1 MKTNIK
7 IAYRFL
13 KSNKGQTILI
23 TMGIAVGISVQIFLG
38 LLIKNLNDDLINNT
52 IGNTSQITV
61 LAKDKKDKLFT
72 DYDSITKSIK
82 AADGDKIEDIMGVL
96 DSPALIQV
104 GESKE
109 SIIVR
114 GMDYS
119 ENQDIYD
126 LSNKIIA
133 GSFPN
138 SENEI
143 LIGKGL
149 KTDINLQV
157 GDTIKISTPDKR
169 DLDLVVSGIADFKV
183 KELNNSWAI
192 TSLSFAQNL
201 FNEEGNL
208 SSIEMKVD
216 KSDIFTTDELSTS
229 LSEVMPPT
237 LKVENWKD
245 NNESLLN
252 ALSGQQSS
260 SLTIQVFIIISVT
273 MGISSVLAISVMQK
287 AKQIGILKAMG
298 IKNRS
303 AATIFLIQGL
313 ILGIIGAI
321 FGTLLGIGLF
331 KVFNM
336 LVKTSDGKPLIS
348 GNIYMDFIAISV
360 VLCIT
365 ASVVAAGVAAR
376 KSLKLNPM
384 EVIRNN

>member
-1 MKTNIK
+1 MKTNFK

-23 TMGIAVGISVQIFLG
+23 TMGIAIGISVQIFLG
-38 LLIKNLNDDLINNT
+38 LLIKNLNDDLVNNT

-61 LAKDKKDKLFT
+61 MTKDKKDKLFT
-72 DYDSITKSIK
+72 DYDLITKNIK
-82 AADGDKIEDIMGVL
+82 ATAENNIEQIMGVL

-104 GESKE
+104 GDSNQ

-114 GMDYS
+114 GMDYTK
-119 ENQDIYD
+119 NQDIYD
-126 LSNKIIA
+126 LKNKIID

-169 DLDLVVSGIADFKV
+169 DLRLNVSGIADFKV
-183 KELNNSWAI
+183 KDLNNSWAV
-192 TSLSFAQNL
+192 TSLSFAQKL
-201 FNEEGNL
+201 FKEEGKL

-216 KSDIFTTDELSTS
+216 KSNIFSTDELAKS
-229 LSEVMPPT
+229 LSQVMPST

-287 AKQIGILKAMG
+287 SKQIGILKAMG

-303 AATIFLIQGL
+303 AASIFLIQGL
-313 ILGIIGAI
+313 LLGIIGAI
-321 FGTLLGIGLF
+321 SGTFIGIGLF

-336 LVKTSDGKPLIS
+336 LVKTTDGKPLIS
-348 GNIYMDFIAISV
+348 GNIYMDFIAISA
-360 VLCIT
+360 VLSIT

-376 KSLKLNPM
+376 KSLKLNPI

>member
-1 MKTNIK
+1 MKTNFK

-23 TMGIAVGISVQIFLG
+23 TLGIAIGISVQIFLG
-38 LLIKNLNDDLINNT
+38 LLIKNLNDDLVNST
-52 IGNTSQITV
+52 IGNTSQITIM
-61 LAKDKKDKLFT
+61 AKDKKDKLFT
-72 DYDSITKSIK
+72 DYDSITESIK
-82 AADGDKIEDIMGVL
+82 VADGNKIEQIMGVL

-109 SIIVR
+109 SIVVR

-126 LSNKIIA
+126 LKNKIIA
-133 GSFPN
+133 GSFPS

-149 KTDINLQV
+149 KTDINLKV

-169 DLDLVVSGIADFKV
+169 DLKLTVSGIADFKV
-183 KELNNSWAI
+183 KELNNSWAV
-192 TSLSFAQNL
+192 TSLLFAQKL
-201 FNEEGNL
+201 FKEEGKL

-216 KSDIFTTDELSTS
+216 KSDIFITDELATS
-229 LSEVMPPT
+229 LSVVMPSN

-245 NNESLLN
+245 NNEALLN

-287 AKQIGILKAMG
+287 SKQIGILKAMG
-298 IKNRS
+298 IKNSS

-313 ILGIIGAI
+313 LLGIIGAI
-321 FGTLLGIGLF
+321 SGTGIGIGLF
-331 KVFNM
+331 KIFNM
-336 LVKTSDGKPLIS
+336 LVRTSDGKPLIS
-348 GNIYMDFIAISV
+348 GNIYMDFITISA

-365 ASVVAAGVAAR
+365 ASVVAAGIAAR

>member
-1 MKTNIK
+1 MKTNFK

-23 TMGIAVGISVQIFLG
+23 TMGIAIGISVQIFLG
-38 LLIKNLNDDLINNT
+38 LLIKNLNDDLVNNT

-61 LAKDKKDKLFT
+61 MAKDKKDKLFT
-72 DYDSITKSIK
+72 DYDSITKDIK
-82 AADGDKIEDIMGVL
+82 AANGNKIKQVMGVL

-104 GESKE
+104 GDSSQ

-119 ENQDIYD
+119 KNQDIYD
-126 LSNKIIA
+126 LKNKIIA
-133 GSFPN
+133 GSFPS

-169 DLDLVVSGIADFKV
+169 NLELKVSGIADFKV
-183 KELNNSWAI
+183 KELNNTWAV
-192 TSLSFAQNL
+192 TSLSFAQKL
-201 FNEEGNL
+201 FKEEGKL

-216 KSDIFTTDELSTS
+216 KGDIFSTDEFANNLSQVIPS
-229 LSEVMPPT
+229 T
-237 LKVENWKD
+237 LKVENWKG

-252 ALSGQQSS
+252 ALSGQKSS
-260 SLTIQVFIIISVT
+260 SLTIQIFIIISVT

-287 AKQIGILKAMG
+287 SKQIGILKAMG
-298 IKNRS
+298 IKNSS
-303 AATIFLIQGL
+303 AASIFLIQGL
-313 ILGIIGAI
+313 LLGIIGAI
-321 FGTLLGIGLF
+321 VGTGLGIGLF
-331 KVFNM
+331 NIFNM
-336 LVKTSDGKPLIS
+336 LVKTSEGKPLMS

-360 VLCIT
+360 VLSIT

>member
-1 MKTNIK
+1 MKTNFK

-23 TMGIAVGISVQIFLG
+23 ALGIAIGISVQIFLG
-38 LLIKNLNDDLINNT
+38 LLIKNLNDDLVNNT
-52 IGNTSQITV
+52 IGNTSQITIM
-61 LAKDKKDKLFT
+61 AKDKKNKLFT
-72 DYDSITKSIK
+72 DYDSISKSIK
-82 AADGDKIEDIMGVL
+82 AADGDKIKQLMGVL

-104 GESKE
+104 GDSKE

-126 LSNKIIA
+126 LKNKIIS
-133 GSFPN
+133 GSFPS

-169 DLDLVVSGIADFKV
+169 DLELIVSGIADFKV
-183 KELNNSWAI
+183 KELNNSWAV
-192 TSLSFAQNL
+192 TSLSFAQKL
-201 FNEEGNL
+201 FKKEGAL
-208 SSIEMKVD
+208 SSIEMKVA
-216 KSDIFTTDELSTS
+216 KGDIFTTDELSKT
-229 LSEVMPPT
+229 LSGVIPST
-237 LKVENWKD
+237 LKIENWKE
-245 NNESLLN
+245 NNEALLN

-287 AKQIGILKAMG
+287 SKQIGILKAMG
-298 IKNRS
+298 IKNSS

-321 FGTLLGIGLF
+321 SGTGLGIGLF
-331 KVFNM
+331 KIFNI
-336 LVKTSDGKPLIS
+336 LVKTSEGKPLIS
-348 GNIYMDFIAISV
+348 GNIYIDFIAISAA
-360 VLCIT
+360 LSIT

>member
-1 MKTNIK
+1 MKTNFK

-23 TMGIAVGISVQIFLG
+23 TLGIAIGISVQIFLG
-38 LLIKNLNDDLINNT
+38 LLIKNLNEDLVNNT
-52 IGNTSQITV
+52 IGNTSQITII
-61 LAKDKKDKLFT
+61 ARDKKDKLFEN
-72 DYDSITKSIK
+72 YDSIAKSIK
-82 AADGDKIEDIMGVL
+82 VADGDKIKQLMGVL

-126 LSNKIIA
+126 LKNKIIS
-133 GSFPN
+133 GSFPI

-149 KTDINLQV
+149 KTDSNLQV

-169 DLDLVVSGIADFKV
+169 DLELKVSGIADFKV
-183 KELNNSWAI
+183 KELNNSWAV
-192 TSLSFAQNL
+192 TSLSFAQKL
-201 FNEEGNL
+201 FKEEGSL
-208 SSIEMKVD
+208 SSIEMKVA
-216 KSDIFTTDELSTS
+216 KGDIFTTDELSKT
-229 LSEVMPPT
+229 LSGVIPST
-237 LKVENWKD
+237 LKIENWKE
-245 NNESLLN
+245 NNEALLN

-287 AKQIGILKAMG
+287 SKQIGILKAMG
-298 IKNRS
+298 IKNSS

-321 FGTLLGIGLF
+321 FGTGLGIGLF
-331 KVFNM
+331 KIFNI
-336 LVKTSDGKPLIS
+336 LVKTSEGKPLIS
-348 GNIYMDFIAISV
+348 GNIYIDFIAISAA
-360 VLCIT
+360 LSIT
-365 ASVVAAGVAAR
+365 ASVVAAGAAAR

>member
-1 MKTNIK
+1 MKTNFK

-23 TMGIAVGISVQIFLG
+23 TMGIAIGISIQIFLG

-52 IGNTSQITV
+52 VGNTSQITV
-61 LAKDKKDKLFT
+61 MAKDKKDKLFT
-72 DYDSITKSIK
+72 NYDSITKSIK
-82 AADGDKIEDIMGVL
+82 IADGDKIREIMGVL

-104 GESKE
+104 GDSNQ

-119 ENQDIYD
+119 KNQDIYD
-126 LSNKIIA
+126 LKNKIVE

-149 KTDINLQV
+149 KTDSNLHV

-169 DLDLVVSGIADFKV
+169 DLELKISGIADFKV
-183 KELNNSWAI
+183 KELNNGWAV
-192 TSLSFAQNL
+192 TSLSFAQKL
-201 FNEEGNL
+201 FKEEGKL
-208 SSIEMKVD
+208 SSIEMKVAKGD
-216 KSDIFTTDELSTS
+216 LFSTDELAKN
-229 LSEVMPPT
+229 LNKVMPST

-273 MGISSVLAISVMQK
+273 LGISSVLAISVMQK
-287 AKQIGILKAMG
+287 SKQIGILKAMG
-298 IKNRS
+298 IKNSS
-303 AATIFLIQGL
+303 AATIFLLQGL
-313 ILGIIGAI
+313 LLGIIGAI
-321 FGTLLGIGLF
+321 AGTGLGIGLF
-331 KVFNM
+331 KIFNM
-336 LVKTSDGKPLIS
+336 LVKTTDGKPLMS
-348 GNIYMDFIAISV
+348 GNIYMGFIAISAS
-360 VLCIT
+360 LSII